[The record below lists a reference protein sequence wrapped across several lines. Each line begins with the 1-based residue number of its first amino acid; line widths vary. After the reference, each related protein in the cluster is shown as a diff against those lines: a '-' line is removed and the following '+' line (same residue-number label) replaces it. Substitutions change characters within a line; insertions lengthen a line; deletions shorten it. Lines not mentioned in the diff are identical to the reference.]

1 MRVLVTGAGAG
12 IGRAIAERFLSSG
25 AAVHVCDVEE
35 EALHDVVKANPGLR
49 ASRADVG
56 SAGDVAQ
63 LFAEATGWMGGLD
76 VLVNNC
82 GIAGPRAFIED
93 ITDEEWHRTLQVN
106 LTGMFYCVRQATPL
120 FKAQGSGCIINLSTT
135 SARTGLPK
143 RLAYVVSKAGVQGL
157 TQNVA
162 RELGPWNVRCNA
174 ILPGMVDNPRGR
186 RIVASVAADRGIS
199 VAEMEAEF
207 LQFVS
212 MRTWVEPGEI
222 GELAV
227 FLASPGGRHISG
239 QMIGVCG
246 NTEWES

>member
-12 IGRAIAERFLSSG
+12 IGRAIAERFVASG
-25 AAVHVCDVEE
+25 ATVHVCDVAED
-35 EALHDVVKANPGLR
+35 ALHDVARANPSLR
-49 ASRADVG
+49 ATRADVG
-56 SAGDVAQ
+56 SARDVAQ
-63 LFAEATGWMGGLD
+63 LFEDATGWMGGLD

-93 ITDEEWHRTLQVN
+93 ITDEAWHQTLQVN

-120 FKAQGSGCIINLSTT
+120 FKAQGGGCIINLSTT

-186 RIVASVAADRGIS
+186 RIVASVAADRGVS